1 MQLMADQLATA
12 IEHTHLLQQVEQNLS
27 DLEQVYGRFTR
38 EGWKA
43 LDESGLLSNVG
54 YRFDNVRIQS
64 ISEAPALGNDAI
76 QAGNTVM
83 NNNGKGSPEDYTVA
97 IPIKLRGQSI
107 GSVTAKL
114 KDGYNQNTISTIELA
129 IERLASSLESARLYE
144 EARIRADREQSI
156 SHVTAAISSSTEYE
170 EILRTTVRE
179 IGNVLGNTEVAI
191 QILGDS
197 DQKASGG

>member
-1 MQLMADQLATA
+1 
-12 IEHTHLLQQVEQNLS
+12 
-27 DLEQVYGRFTR
+27 
-38 EGWKA
+38 
-43 LDESGLLSNVG
+43 
-54 YRFDNVRIQS
+54 
-64 ISEAPALGNDAI
+64 
-76 QAGNTVM
+76 M
-83 NNNGKGSPEDYTVA
+83 NNNGKSSPEGYTVA

-191 QILGDS
+191 QILGDP